1 MEFPLIEVLAAI
13 ERTGVRIDTEIL
25 AQISKELERMI
36 QKMEDEVYKHAGDK
50 FNINSPKQLAEILF
64 NKMGLV
70 PTKKTKTGFSTD
82 VFVLE
87 ELSGQHPIAENIL
100 NYRKLT
106 KLKGTY
112 VDALP
117 ALINPRTGRV
127 HTSFNQTV
135 ASTGRLSSSDPNLQN
150 IPIRGEMGKEIRK
163 AFVPGEKGWVML
175 SADYS
180 QIELRVMAHICK
192 DEGLIDAFQKHE
204 DIHRTT
210 ASKVFGVSPEKVT
223 ADMRRKAKE
232 VNFGLLYGIGPYGL
246 KIRLGISQGEA
257 KEVIDT
263 YFRRFPRVREYISG
277 TVEFAR
283 KHGYVETL
291 LGRRRYLANINS
303 KNSAVRMAE
312 ERQAINMPIQGT
324 AADMIKL
331 AMIDI
336 YREMEKRKMKSKMIL
351 QVHDELVF
359 EGPKGELKELQELVE
374 KKMKNALKLSV
385 PIEVELGS
393 GPNWL
398 DAH

>member
-1 MEFPLIEVLAAI
+1 
-13 ERTGVRIDTEIL
+13 
-25 AQISKELERMI
+25 
-36 QKMEDEVYKHAGDK
+36 
-50 FNINSPKQLAEILF
+50 
-64 NKMGLV
+64 
-70 PTKKTKTGFSTD
+70 
-82 VFVLE
+82 
-87 ELSGQHPIAENIL
+87 
-100 NYRKLT
+100 
-106 KLKGTY
+106 
-112 VDALP
+112 
-117 ALINPRTGRV
+117 
-127 HTSFNQTV
+127 
-135 ASTGRLSSSDPNLQN
+135 
-150 IPIRGEMGKEIRK
+150 
-163 AFVPGEKGWVML
+163 
-175 SADYS
+175 
-180 QIELRVMAHICK
+180 
-192 DEGLIDAFQKHE
+192 
-204 DIHRTT
+204 
-210 ASKVFGVSPEKVT
+210 
-223 ADMRRKAKE
+223 MRRKAKE

-263 YFRRFPRVREYISG
+263 YFRRFPRVRDYISG

-336 YREMEKRKMKSKMIL
+336 YREMEKRRMKSKMIL

-374 KKMKNALKLSV
+374 KKMKNAMKLSV